1 MNHLSKGALLWIA
14 VLLVAVALGSGYLG
28 LKLGA
33 RYQFDASCCQLP
45 LSRSLVVSAKEI
57 LGLARFYSQIGED
70 KWVSEA
76 IFPGV
81 KNGFFLDVGSGDG
94 TFNSNTKALEEKGW
108 TGICVDPFPLN
119 MQDRSCQM
127 FKEVVFSE
135 AGKRVKFWAGGFWGG
150 IQDTLGL
157 PKDIMEKQKAPS
169 VEFTT
174 VTLGDILERA
184 KAPRF
189 IHFVSLDIEGGEL
202 NALKGFPFDK
212 YKIGALAVEHFSEE
226 PKRSEIKKLM
236 ESHGYKRVFTRYQ
249 NDYYV
254 PANS

>member
-1 MNHLSKGALLWIA
+1 
-14 VLLVAVALGSGYLG
+14 
-28 LKLGA
+28 
-33 RYQFDASCCQLP
+33 
-45 LSRSLVVSAKEI
+45 
-57 LGLARFYSQIGED
+57 
-70 KWVSEA
+70 
-76 IFPGV
+76 
-81 KNGFFLDVGSGDG
+81 
-94 TFNSNTKALEEKGW
+94 
-108 TGICVDPFPLN
+108 
-119 MQDRSCQM
+119 M

-135 AGKRVKFWAGGFWGG
+135 AGKQVKFWTGGQGNKDSFWGG
-150 IQDTLGL
+150 ITDTLG
-157 PKDIMEKQKAPS
+157 PAAKDIMSTAPS
-169 VEFTT
+169 VEVEFTT

-189 IHFVSLDIEGGEL
+189 IHFVVIDIEGGEL